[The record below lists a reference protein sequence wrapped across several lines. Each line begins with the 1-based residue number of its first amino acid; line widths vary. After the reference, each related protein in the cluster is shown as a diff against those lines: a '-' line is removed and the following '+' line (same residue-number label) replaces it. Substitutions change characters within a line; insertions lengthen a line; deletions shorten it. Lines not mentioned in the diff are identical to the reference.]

1 MSDRILPLT
10 KSLIS
15 IPSTCDNKKAL
26 NDVLNLALKEVGDF
40 TIERFEKEGYPSAL
54 VYPQKER
61 PKKFKVILN
70 AHLDVVSGKDEQ
82 FKPYEKDG
90 MLFGRGAFDMKGAAA
105 ILILV
110 FKEVAKKLSYPIALQ
125 LVTDEEIGGFCGTK
139 YQIEKGVKADFVL
152 AGEPT
157 DFGINNKA
165 KGIIWAKIKTKG
177 KSAHGAYPW
186 MGKNALWLAKKI
198 LDKIE
203 KEYPI
208 PKKEAWQTTFNLAKI
223 ETPNQT
229 FNKVPDE
236 ATISFDIRYIPEE
249 LFFKTYRQKKSK
261 TYHHEMLKQVDHDK
275 IIVNNRNFL
284 IKKIKKIVGNLGK
297 VEVLLF
303 EPPQFTDE
311 KSFYVLKLK
320 KAVKKV
326 LQKNPK
332 IIVKHGGSDIR
343 HFNQVGGK
351 GVTFGPI
358 GRNLHAD
365 NEWVD
370 IKSLE
375 KYFQILF
382 EFLRKL

>member
-1 MSDRILPLT
+1 MLNKILSLT
-10 KSLIS
+10 QSLIS
-15 IPSTCDNKKAL
+15 LPSTRDNKKAL
-26 NDVLNLALKEVGDF
+26 NEVLDLVLKQVSDF
-40 TIERFEKEGYPSAL
+40 TIERFEKDGYPSVL
-54 VYPQKER
+54 VYYGKSR
-61 PKKFKVILN
+61 PKNFKVILN
-70 AHLDVVSGKDEQ
+70 AHLDVVSAKDEQ

-90 MLFGRGAFDMKGAAA
+90 KLFGRGAIDMKAAA
-105 ILILV
+105 AVLILV
-110 FKEVAKKLSYPIALQ
+110 FKEMAKKVSYPLALQ

-139 YQIEKGVKADFVL
+139 HQIEKGVRADFVL

-186 MGKNALWLAKKI
+186 MGKNALWMAKKI

-203 KEYPI
+203 KQYPV

-223 ETPNQT
+223 ETSNQT

-249 LFFKTYRQKKSK
+249 FKGK
-261 TYHHEMLKQVDHDK
+261 
-275 IIVNNRNFL
+275 NFEKGKEVL
-284 IKKIKKIVGNLGK
+284 TKKIKKIIDNLGE
-297 VEVLLF
+297 VEILLF

-311 KSFYVLKLK
+311 KNFYVLKLK
-320 KAVKKV
+320 EATKKV

-343 HFNQVGGK
+343 HFNQVDCQ

-358 GRNLHAD
+358 GGDLHGD
-365 NEWVD
+365 NEWVE

-375 KYFQILF
+375 KYCQIIF
-382 EFLRKL
+382 RFLEY

>member
-1 MSDRILPLT
+1 MDKILPLT
-10 KSLIS
+10 NFLIS
-15 IPSTCDNKKAL
+15 IPSTRDNKKAL
-26 NDVLNLALKEVGDF
+26 NDVLDLALKEVKGF
-40 TIERFEKEGYPSAL
+40 TIERFEKDGYPSAL
-54 VYPQKER
+54 VYSQKIR
-61 PKKFKVILN
+61 PKNFKVILN
-70 AHLDVVSGKDEQ
+70 AHLDVVSGRQEQ
-82 FKPYEKDG
+82 YKPYEKDG
-90 MLFGRGAFDMKGAAA
+90 QLFGRGTVDMKGAAA
-105 ILILV
+105 VEILV
-110 FKEVAKKLSYPIALQ
+110 FKEVAKKVSYPLALQ

-139 YQIEKGVKADFVL
+139 YQIEKGVRADFVI

-186 MGKNALWLAKKI
+186 LGNNALWRAKKI

-203 KEYPI
+203 KKYPV

-249 LFFKTYRQKKSK
+249 FSGKNFEKGKEILTKKLKKLVSK
-261 TYHHEMLKQVDHDK
+261 LGEIE
-275 IIVNNRNFL
+275 II
-284 IKKIKKIVGNLGK
+284 
-297 VEVLLF
+297 LF

-311 KSFYVLKLK
+311 KNVYVLKLK
-320 KAVKKV
+320 EATKKI
-326 LQKNPK
+326 LNKNPK

-343 HFNQVGGK
+343 HFNQIGCQ

-358 GRNLHAD
+358 GGDLHGD
-365 NEWVD
+365 SEWAD

-375 KYFQILF
+375 KYFEILWQ
-382 EFLRKL
+382 FLKNNPLLFYS